1 MAEEVLN
8 SIVRVT
14 AGTGIW
20 SDRPHRYTLG
30 DSGWAFGI
38 AWRALR
44 IRDGS
49 DVFLRVNLRP
59 MEELAYWRVMS
70 AGRNVYVSVTVSHG
84 GLSETK
90 KADFHWGTDDDRND
104 WYAQNIGW
112 HGDESG
118 VTTYDE
124 IVSSTTGTLYTSLK
138 FEGVG
143 YGEVSIRIDDA
154 DSSGKGPSGDIYG
167 VTYDGSQLRVNGQ
180 LNAPVT
186 VATMPTVYRVPS
198 APTLMPS
205 SQESSEGVL
214 GLSYTVGGASSDKSA
229 ETYCTECLL
238 EAVRIDNE
246 KVFNASL
253 WDASTLKVKSLPV
266 KGGTYR
272 LSLPEWGI
280 LPYLLRVS
288 LLSAT
293 GEKVPSKPIG
303 VFPPNRPISGLSVER
318 FGNKGASLTWEP
330 PGSKGSYGVAVYVG
344 DERKAILGKDAT
356 SWQSA
361 SLWPGDGKKTVKEF
375 SVATVSTS
383 MGYDEFLKSAGVT
396 ATMEGYAS
404 VAATAKL
411 SNGGNPPDPPA
422 SVAADNVVDGKAGM
436 TCRATVSYGAQA
448 APTLRDTVEV
458 CLSGDWGKSKSAECL
473 ATASGSTAFDL
484 DASGSAGMRYE
495 VYARMESEDGTSKET
510 MSGYVYGPSV
520 APKSVEVRR
529 DGFDVSVWAEFEQV
543 SDKRMDPYAQRWS
556 CSMDVQE
563 GVSKEEVSKEDG
575 DVSYKGA
582 IKLMSMTAKDG
593 SALLLGEVSAH
604 VLTYPGDK
612 EGTGAW
618 NSETVSGTALGAI
631 GPVRNL
637 VVSQSY
643 GGEHEFTATWGR
655 PIGDTGDVGVTYE
668 VSTVYDGVRHV
679 VAKALPDAASPSIG
693 FDDVYR
699 GAAELEV
706 VAVRNGHRS
715 EPVSV
720 SYLYKPI
727 ELSAPKITG
736 ATSEDGVTFT
746 LKLTPAV
753 GGTPVQTNDGNGY
766 RYVVFA
772 EAAQD
777 ASQSPAASEAVSSSW
792 LSSDEH
798 GIRVVVS
805 SPETV
810 WYRVAA
816 VDAAGYMSDLSDAY
830 GLRMGTPGTGVLVY
844 GARDVLVS
852 ECVIEGASKAVS
864 ALGGAVVSVR
874 DCVMERASDAA
885 SGAGRYYNA
894 DRESSISED
903 GVSWRV
909 SET

>member
-1 MAEEVLN
+1 MAEEILG
-8 SIVRVT
+8 SIDR
-14 AGTGIW
+14 ASASTGIW
-20 SDRPHRYTLG
+20 SDRESRYTLG

-44 IRDGS
+44 IRNGS
-49 DVFLRVNLRP
+49 DVFLRVTLRP
-59 MEELAYWRVMS
+59 MEELAYWAVMS
-70 AGRNVYVSVTVSHG
+70 AYRRASASVTVSHG
-84 GLSETK
+84 GSSETQNVYF
-90 KADFHWGTDDDRND
+90 DWGSDDESKPY
-104 WYAQNIGW
+104 YAQNIGW
-112 HGDESG
+112 HGDVSC
-118 VTTYDE
+118 VTTYDS
-124 IVSSTTGTLYTSLK
+124 IKNLSTGNVL
-138 FEGVG
+138 FEKLEFRGVG
-143 YGEVSIRIDDA
+143 YGDVSIRIDDV

-186 VATMPTVYRVPS
+186 VATMPTVYRAPS

-205 SQESSEGVL
+205 SHASSEGVL

-238 EAVRIDNE
+238 EAVRMDN
-246 KVFNASL
+246 KKGFDASL

-266 KGGTYR
+266 KDGTYR
-272 LSLPEWGI
+272 LSLSEWGI

-303 VFPPNRPISGLSVER
+303 VFPPNRPVSGLSAER
-318 FGNKGASLTWEP
+318 FGNRGASLTWEP
-330 PGSKGSYGVAVYVG
+330 PGSKGGYDVAVDVDG
-344 DERKAILGKDAT
+344 ERKDTLGKDAT

-383 MGYDEFLKSAGVT
+383 REYKGFLKSSGVT

-404 VAATAKL
+404 GAATAKL

-422 SVAADNVVDGKAGM
+422 SVAADNVVGGKAGM
-436 TCRATVSYGAQA
+436 TCRATVSYGVQA
-448 APTLRDTVEV
+448 APTLRDAVEA
-458 CLSGDWGKSKSAECL
+458 CLSGDWGKSKSAECP
-473 ATASGSTAFDL
+473 ASASGVTAFDL
-484 DASGSAGMRYE
+484 DASGSAGMRYRAH
-495 VYARMESEDGTSKET
+495 ARMVSEDGTSKESV
-510 MSGYVYGPSV
+510 SGYVYGPSV

-529 DGFDVSVWAEFEQV
+529 DGFGVSVWAEFEQV
-543 SDKRMDPYAQRWS
+543 SDKHMEQYAQRWL
-556 CSMDVQE
+556 CSMDGLDE
-563 GVSKEEVSKEDG
+563 NG
-575 DVSYKGA
+575 DVSSYDGPVM
-582 IKLMSMTAKDG
+582 LMSRTAEDG
-593 SALLLGEVSAH
+593 SALLLGDVSAR
-604 VLTYPGDK
+604 VLTYPVDK
-612 EGTGAW
+612 GTGAW
-618 NSETVSGTALGAI
+618 DSETVSGTASGAI
-631 GPVRNL
+631 GPVRDL

-643 GGEHEFTATWGR
+643 GGEYSFTATWGR
-655 PIGDTGDVGVTYE
+655 PAGDTGDMGVTYE
-668 VSTVYDGVRHV
+668 AATVYDGVRHV
-679 VAKALPDAASPSIG
+679 VNKDPIPDSDAPSVG
-693 FDDVYR
+693 FGDVYG
-699 GAAELEV
+699 GAATLEV
-706 VAVRNGHRS
+706 VAMRNGHRS
-715 EPVSV
+715 KPVSV
-720 SYLYKPI
+720 SYLYQPM
-727 ELSAPKITG
+727 ELTAPKITG
-736 ATSEDGVTFT
+736 ARSDDGVTFELT
-746 LKLTPAV
+746 LNPAA
-753 GGTPVQTNDGNGY
+753 GGTPFQTDGGNGY

-772 EAAQD
+772 GASQD
-777 ASQSPAASEAVSSSW
+777 ASQSPAASEAVSSSS
-792 LSSDEH
+792 LSGGGKVIS
-798 GIRVVVS
+798 VVVA

-852 ECVIEGASKAVS
+852 ECVIDGASKAVS
-864 ALGGAVVSVR
+864 ALGGAAVSVR
-874 DCVMERASDAA
+874 DCVMERVSDAA

>member
-1 MAEEVLN
+1 MAEEILG
-8 SIVRVT
+8 SIDR
-14 AGTGIW
+14 ASASTGIW
-20 SDRPHRYTLG
+20 SDRESRYTLG

-44 IRDGS
+44 IRNGS
-49 DVFLRVNLRP
+49 DVFLRVTLRP
-59 MEELAYWRVMS
+59 MEELAYWAVMS
-70 AGRNVYVSVTVSHG
+70 AYRRASASVTVSHG
-84 GLSETK
+84 GSSETK
-90 KADFHWGTDDDRND
+90 KVYFDWGSDDDRNQ

-112 HGDESG
+112 HGDVSG

-124 IVSSTTGTLYTSLK
+124 IVSSTAGVRFEELK
-138 FEGVG
+138 FLGVG
-143 YGEVSIRIDDA
+143 YGDVSIRIDDV

-167 VTYDGSQLRVNGQ
+167 VTHDGSQLGVNGQ

-205 SQESSEGVL
+205 SQASSEGVL

-238 EAVRIDNE
+238 EAVRMDNE
-246 KVFNASL
+246 KGFDASL

-266 KGGTYR
+266 EDGTYR

-303 VFPPNRPISGLSVER
+303 VFPPNRPVSGLSAER

-330 PGSKGSYGVAVYVG
+330 PGSKGSYGVAVDVDG
-344 DERKAILGKDAT
+344 KWKETLGKDAT

-361 SLWPGDGKKTVKEF
+361 SLWPGDGKRTVKEF
-375 SVATVSTS
+375 SVSTVSTS
-383 MGYDEFLKSAGVT
+383 DGYREFLKSAGVT

-404 VAATAKL
+404 AAATAKL

-448 APTLRDTVEV
+448 APTLRDTVKA
-458 CLSGDWGKSKSAECL
+458 CLSGDWEKSKSAECH
-473 ATASGSTAFDL
+473 ADASGTTAFDL
-484 DASGSAGMRYE
+484 DASGSAGMRYKA
-495 VYARMESEDGTSKET
+495 YARMESEDGTSKESV
-510 MSGYVYGPSV
+510 SGDVYGPSV

-529 DGFDVSVWAEFEQV
+529 DGFEVFVWAEFEQV
-543 SDKRMDPYAQRWS
+543 SDKHMEPYAQRWS
-556 CSMDVQE
+556 CSMDGLDE
-563 GVSKEEVSKEDG
+563 KKEG
-575 DVSYKGA
+575 DVSYKESPVMLA
-582 IKLMSMTAKDG
+582 SMTVEDG
-593 SALLLGEVSAH
+593 SSLLIGKFSAS
-604 VLTYPGDK
+604 VLTYPADK
-612 EGTGAW
+612 GTGAW
-618 NSETVSGTALGAI
+618 NSETVSGEASGAI

-643 GGEHEFTATWGR
+643 GGGHNFTATWGR
-655 PIGDTGDVGVTYE
+655 PAGDTGNMGVAYE

-679 VAKALPDAASPSIG
+679 IKMEDEQATSIG
-693 FDDVYR
+693 FDDMYR
-699 GAAELEV
+699 GAATLEV
-706 VAVRNGHRS
+706 VAVRNGYRS
-715 EPVSV
+715 KPTFV
-720 SYLYKPI
+720 SYLYQPM
-727 ELSAPKITG
+727 ELTAPKITG
-736 ATSEDGVTFT
+736 ARSDDGVTFT
-746 LKLTPAV
+746 LKITPAV
-753 GGTPVQTNDGNGY
+753 GGTPIQTDSGNGY

-772 EAAQD
+772 GAAQD
-777 ASQSPAASEAVSSSW
+777 ASQSPAASEAVSSSR
-792 LSSDEH
+792 LSDDKN
-798 GIRVVVS
+798 GISVVVS

-874 DCVMERASDAA
+874 DCVMERASGAA